1 MFRKDE
7 PEAPRTSPKSPTPA
21 PRANTKPSNS
31 GVPSRIGSG
40 LVFKGEVNGDEDLLI
55 EGRLEG
61 QVRLETRH
69 VTIGKSGRVQGD
81 VHAKAITVVGEV
93 HGNLFSDSE
102 VLVESEAL
110 IEGNLHSPRVN
121 LKDGCRFQGS
131 IDMSSGKK
139 SGDSVDKP
147 GKKEPAATLDKD
159 GKRIAG

>member
-7 PEAPRTSPKSPTPA
+7 PEAPRSPTTAATPPGRPNPKSGGA
-21 PRANTKPSNS
+21 
-31 GVPSRIGSG
+31 PSRIGSG
-40 LVFKGEVNGDEDLLI
+40 LVFKGEVKGDEDLLI

-61 QVRLETRH
+61 QVRLESRH
-69 VTIGKSGRVQGD
+69 VTVGKSGRVQGD

-93 HGNLFSDSE
+93 YGNLFSDSE

-131 IDMSSGKK
+131 IDMSGGKGASK
-139 SGDSVDKP
+139 AEDKDT
-147 GKKEPAATLDKD
+147 KKEVAPTLDKD